1 MVQADFNQ
9 ATGNGTIILTPN
21 NSATW
26 RFNMMVLSS
35 LAVISAFISIA
46 FLLQGLW
53 LILPFSGF
61 EILAVYSGLYVCV
74 RANFTTEVITF
85 RGDLVTIERGR
96 KRIEN
101 TWEYQRSW
109 AKIFVRNPKLRG
121 YPKKIVIRS
130 HGKELEIGSFLNK
143 DDKEQLI
150 KKLKHVV
157 YC

>member
-1 MVQADFNQ
+1 MVQADINQ
-9 ATGNGTIILTPN
+9 DTGNGIIILTPN
-21 NSATW
+21 NSASW
-26 RFNMMVLSS
+26 RFNMMVLGS
-35 LAVISAFISIA
+35 LAAISAVISIF
-46 FLLQGLW
+46 FLVQGLW

-61 EILAVYSGLYVCV
+61 EILAVYSGLYICV
-74 RANFTTEVITF
+74 HANFTTEVITF
-85 RGDLVTIERGR
+85 RDHLVTVERGR
-96 KRIEN
+96 RAIDN

-130 HGKELEIGSFLNK
+130 HGRELEIGSFLSK